1 MRDLRWLV
9 FIPFCWTVYQLFR
22 GRSRQW
28 SNRAWSLA
36 YLGLS
41 AVFFASAITKF
52 TAYEVNG
59 VDFSIFD
66 WALHNTIR
74 GHFMWSQ
81 FCNCNHFGVH
91 PTWLFLGLVPL
102 HFFWTSPW
110 LLVLCHAFSLAV
122 SLPLL
127 KRLIKIREINLGD
140 SEIFLVLTAVTAS
153 QALGS
158 INNYG
163 FHPETW
169 YLPIGL
175 WFLSSWFKDRWFWL
189 VPAIFFM
196 AVKEDGAL
204 FLASWSLGSLFFK
217 QFRRQSFAL
226 SVLSIVIFVLNT
238 KLVQPLAWESQIFRP
253 SWTVFWAKY
262 GNTPTEIVLSTITN
276 PVTTFTDILSSS
288 SWHWFLPFAFL
299 PLFSWRAVMGMLP
312 GIVMLSLASSPLL
325 RGFGVYYAAPILPFA
340 LFGWLSMIE
349 RIQEIA
355 SKQTFMKTFIVITCL
370 LGFVGGVGPRLG
382 KPKPE
387 VTVSLKLWI
396 ERYKTQMAT
405 NPICVQTAL
414 YPHIGYIDNLVPLV
428 DKERCDNKTI
438 VDSRID
444 PYPFETKNELLQNVQ
459 LYGWQDLANP

>member
-1 MRDLRWLV
+1 
-9 FIPFCWTVYQLFR
+9 
-22 GRSRQW
+22 
-28 SNRAWSLA
+28 
-36 YLGLS
+36 
-41 AVFFASAITKF
+41 
-52 TAYEVNG
+52 
-59 VDFSIFD
+59 
-66 WALHNTIR
+66 
-74 GHFMWSQ
+74 
-81 FCNCNHFGVH
+81 
-91 PTWLFLGLVPL
+91 
-102 HFFWTSPW
+102 
-110 LLVLCHAFSLAV
+110 
-122 SLPLL
+122 
-127 KRLIKIREINLGD
+127 
-140 SEIFLVLTAVTAS
+140 
-153 QALGS
+153 
-158 INNYG
+158 
-163 FHPETW
+163 
-169 YLPIGL
+169 
-175 WFLSSWFKDRWFWL
+175 
-189 VPAIFFM
+189 
-196 AVKEDGAL
+196 
-204 FLASWSLGSLFFK
+204 
-217 QFRRQSFAL
+217 
-226 SVLSIVIFVLNT
+226 
-238 KLVQPLAWESQIFRP
+238 
-253 SWTVFWAKY
+253 
-262 GNTPTEIVLSTITN
+262 
-276 PVTTFTDILSSS
+276 
-288 SWHWFLPFAFL
+288 
-299 PLFSWRAVMGMLP
+299 MGMLP